1 MSSICAISMKC
12 SIMAIMM
19 FVSLMLP
26 QLAHAQTEPTGNKQF
41 DTLRA
46 RFASGE
52 LFHSQLN
59 HSFIDSYTGDTLTT
73 LGEVWIDRDRYKL
86 SMRSGLVIVDG
97 NTSHVYNSEKNQ
109 VIISPYNA
117 DEDDYAPSRF
127 LHGSLKEYKIKNGP
141 SNGRNNIVV
150 MTSDDPFALFSAIE
164 IEIDDKALPIRITAV
179 DQSGNT
185 IISRFSFGTF
195 LKPDA
200 QVFTLNYPKS
210 AEIIDLRN

>member
-1 MSSICAISMKC
+1 MRCKLIAILVV
-12 SIMAIMM
+12 
-19 FVSLMLP
+19 VSVYMPL
-26 QLAHAQTEPTGNKQF
+26 QVLAQGESTGNKMF
-41 DTLRA
+41 DTLRS

-73 LGEVWIDRDRYKL
+73 LGEVWIDKDRYKL

-97 NTSHVYNSEKNQ
+97 NSSHVYNSEKNQ
-109 VIISPYNA
+109 VIISPYNS
-117 DEDDYAPSRF
+117 DEDDYSPSRF
-127 LHGSLKEYKIKNGP
+127 LHGSLKEYTIKNGP
-141 SNGRNNIVV
+141 NNGRNSVVV
-150 MTSDDPFALFSAIE
+150 MTSQDPFALFSAIE
-164 IEIDDKALPIRITAV
+164 IELDDKALPIRITAV
-179 DQSGNT
+179 DQSGNV

>member
-1 MSSICAISMKC
+1 MKC
-12 SIMAIMM
+12 KLLALLLVAV
-19 FVSLMLP
+19 VSTPL
-26 QLAHAQTEPTGNKQF
+26 QLVAQIGSTGNKMF
-41 DTLRA
+41 DTLRS
-46 RFASGE
+46 RFANGE

-73 LGEVWIDRDRYKL
+73 LGEVWIDKERYKL
-86 SMRSGLVIVDG
+86 SMRTGLVIVDG

-127 LHGSLKEYKIKNGP
+127 LHGSLSEYTIKNGP
-141 SNGRNNIVV
+141 NNGKNSSVV

-164 IEIDDKALPIRITAV
+164 IELDDKALPIRITAV

-185 IISRFSFGTF
+185 IISRFSFGEF
-195 LKPDA
+195 LKQDA

>member
-1 MSSICAISMKC
+1 MKC
-12 SIMAIMM
+12 KWIALLLFATTLLPIQ
-19 FVSLMLP
+19 VS
-26 QLAHAQTEPTGNKQF
+26 AQGGSTGNKMF

-73 LGEVWIDRDRYKL
+73 LGEVWIDKGRYKL

-109 VIISPYNA
+109 VIISPYNP

-127 LHGSLKEYKIKNGP
+127 LHGSLKEYSIKNGAN
-141 SNGRNNIVV
+141 NGRNSVVV
-150 MTSDDPFALFSAIE
+150 MTSDDPFALFTVIDIE
-164 IEIDDKALPIRITAV
+164 LDEKALPIRITAV
-179 DQSGNT
+179 DQSGNV

-195 LKPDA
+195 LKQDA
-200 QVFTLNYPKS
+200 QVFTLSYPKS

>member
-1 MSSICAISMKC
+1 
-12 SIMAIMM
+12 
-19 FVSLMLP
+19 MLLALVLIAP
-26 QLAHAQTEPTGNKQF
+26 AQLLAQTESTGNKPF
-41 DTLRA
+41 DTLRS
-46 RFASGE
+46 RFAKGE

-73 LGEVWIDRDRYKL
+73 LGEVWIDKDRYKL

-109 VIISPYNA
+109 VIISPYNP

-127 LHGSLKEYKIKNGP
+127 LHGSLNEYTIKNGP
-141 SNGRNNIVV
+141 VNGRNSVVV

-164 IEIDDKALPIRITAV
+164 IELDDKALPIRITAV

-185 IISRFSFGTF
+185 IISRFSFGEF
-195 LKPDA
+195 QKQDA
-200 QVFTLNYPKS
+200 QVFSLNYPKS

>member
-1 MSSICAISMKC
+1 MRCKLIAILVV
-12 SIMAIMM
+12 
-19 FVSLMLP
+19 VSVFMPL
-26 QLAHAQTEPTGNKQF
+26 QVLAQGESTGNKMF
-41 DTLRA
+41 DTLRS

-73 LGEVWIDRDRYKL
+73 LGEVWIDKDRYKL

-97 NTSHVYNSEKNQ
+97 NSSHVYNSEKNQ
-109 VIISPYNA
+109 VIISPYNS
-117 DEDDYAPSRF
+117 DEDDYSPSRF
-127 LHGSLKEYKIKNGP
+127 LHGSLKEYTIKNGP
-141 SNGRNNIVV
+141 NNGRNSVVV
-150 MTSDDPFALFSAIE
+150 MTSQDPFALFSAIE
-164 IEIDDKALPIRITAV
+164 IELDDKALPIRITAV
-179 DQSGNT
+179 DQSGNV

>member
-1 MSSICAISMKC
+1 MRCKVLAILVIASVFMPLQV
-12 SIMAIMM
+12 
-19 FVSLMLP
+19 F
-26 QLAHAQTEPTGNKQF
+26 AQSESTGNKVF
-41 DTLRA
+41 DTLRL
-46 RFASGE
+46 RFANGE

-73 LGEVWIDRDRYKL
+73 LGEVWIDKDRYKL

-109 VIISPYNA
+109 VIISPYNS

-127 LHGSLKEYKIKNGP
+127 LHGSLKEYTIKNGP
-141 SNGRNNIVV
+141 NNGRNSIVV
-150 MTSDDPFALFSAIE
+150 MTSQDPFALFSAIE
-164 IEIDDKALPIRITAV
+164 IELDDKALPIRITAV
-179 DQSGNT
+179 DQSGNV
-185 IISRFSFGTF
+185 IISRFSFGSF
-195 LKPDA
+195 LKQDA

>member
-1 MSSICAISMKC
+1 MSNICATSMKC
-12 SIMAIMM
+12 SAIVLLLLSIL
-19 FVSLMLP
+19 FAQPVK
-26 QLAHAQTEPTGNKQF
+26 AQTEPTGNKQF
-41 DTLRA
+41 DTLRS
-46 RFASGE
+46 RFAKGE

-97 NTSHVYNSEKNQ
+97 TTSHVYNSEKNQ

-141 SNGRNNIVV
+141 ANGKNNTVV
-150 MTSDDPFALFSAIE
+150 MTSDDPFALFSSIE
-164 IEIDDKALPIRITAV
+164 IVIDDQALPISITAV

-185 IISRFSFGTF
+185 IISRFSFGAF